1 MGVLA
6 LGVVGLAV
14 RLSDSRGVSD
24 APQPR
29 SASAAGAVVF
39 HDFSAS
45 SGVDFV
51 LDNATTDDKPVID
64 SVLGGVAAFD
74 YDGDGLVDL
83 FFTNGARLMDF
94 DKSDARFW
102 NRLYRNLGGGKFE
115 DATQRAG
122 VRGSGYSMGAA
133 AADYDNDGLTDL
145 YVAGYDRN
153 VLYRNRGGVF
163 ADATAAA
170 GVGGAYPS
178 GAGPRAGEKPW
189 SVAAVW
195 FDYDRD
201 GRLDLLVVNYLDW
214 TPAGN
219 RICGDP
225 GRRLSC
231 APDMYGG
238 SANILYRNKGGG
250 EFEDVSARTGIAGF
264 VGKGMSAAAADFDQ
278 DGFAD
283 VFIANDGERDFLLRN
298 IGGERFEE
306 VAVEAGVAFNE
317 DGAPISSMGAAFEDI
332 DNDGLPDLFV
342 TALTNETFPL
352 FLNGKEG
359 GFRDATFAS
368 RIGLLS
374 TARSG
379 WGNAIADF
387 DNDGWKD
394 LFTANAH
401 VSENVE
407 SYRGIPYA
415 QPNALFR
422 NLGDG
427 VFEEAESVFKRP
439 AAHRGSAVADLNND
453 GRLDIVVASIASRAE
468 VLINESAPEAHWL
481 LIKLVGSRSNRD
493 GIGAIAAAET
503 PSGSVQYRTAASSA
517 GYASSSDIRLHF
529 GFGDEYRLQ
538 RLEIRWPSG
547 ARQTLADVETDRVL
561 VVEEPAGGA

>member
-1 MGVLA
+1 MIVFN
-6 LGVVGLAV
+6 
-14 RLSDSRGVSD
+14 D
-24 APQPR
+24 A
-29 SASAAGAVVF
+29 
-39 HDFSAS
+39 SAS

-64 SVLGGVAAFD
+64 AVLGGVAAFD
-74 YDGDGLVDL
+74 YDVDGLVDL
-83 FFTNGARLMDF
+83 FFTNGARLTDF
-94 DKSDARFW
+94 DKSDPRFW
-102 NRLYRNLGGGKFE
+102 NRLYRNLGDGKFE

-122 VRGSGYSMGAA
+122 VQGGGYSMGAA
-133 AADYDNDGLTDL
+133 AADYDNDGLPDL

-153 VLYRNRGGVF
+153 TLYRNRGDGTF

-170 GVGGAYPS
+170 GVGGIYPP
-178 GAGPRAGEKPW
+178 GAGPRAGKKPW
-189 SVAAVW
+189 AVAAAW
-195 FDYDRD
+195 FDYDSD

-214 TPAGN
+214 TPADN

-250 EFEDVSARTGIAGF
+250 AFEDVSARTGIGGL
-264 VGKGMSAAAADFDQ
+264 VGKGMSAAAADVNR

-298 IGGERFEE
+298 IDGERFEE
-306 VAVEAGVAFNE
+306 TAVESGVAFNE

-352 FLNGKEG
+352 FLNRKDG
-359 GFRDATFAS
+359 GFRDVTFAS

-379 WGNAIADF
+379 WGAAIADF

-394 LFTANAH
+394 LFTANSH

-415 QPNALFR
+415 QPNAVFR
-422 NLGDG
+422 NTGAA
-427 VFEEAESVFKRP
+427 VFEEAEGVFSRP

-453 GRLDIVVASIASRAE
+453 GRLDIVVSSIAARAE
-468 VLINESAPEAHWL
+468 ILINESAPAAHWL
-481 LIKLVGSRSNRD
+481 LVKPVGSRSNRS
-493 GIGAIAAAET
+493 GIGAIVAAET
-503 PSGSVQYRTAASSA
+503 PSGRKQYRTAASAA
-517 GYASSSDIRLHF
+517 GYASSSDIRIHF
-529 GFGDEYRLQ
+529 GFGDEDRLK
-538 RLEIRWPSG
+538 RLEIHWPSG
-547 ARQTLADVETDRVL
+547 ARQVLADVELDRVL
-561 VVEEPAGGA
+561 VIEEPAGGA